1 MVFTNPIMTTCVN
14 MIAYRALMSSISI
27 GRYRRI
33 DVGNLGGRYQKPF
46 IITSRIHDRKK
57 WSFCEAK

>member
-1 MVFTNPIMTTCVN
+1 MVFTNLIMTTCAN

-27 GRYRRI
+27 GGYRSI
-33 DVGNLGGRYQKPF
+33 DFRNLGGRYQKPS
-46 IITSRIHDRKK
+46 IIISRILDRKK